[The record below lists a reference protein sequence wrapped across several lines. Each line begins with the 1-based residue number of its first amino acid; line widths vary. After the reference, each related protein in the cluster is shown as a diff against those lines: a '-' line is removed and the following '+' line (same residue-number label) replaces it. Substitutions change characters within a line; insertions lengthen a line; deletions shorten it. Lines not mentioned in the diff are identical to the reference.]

1 MSPSVTAAPLTSRRN
16 TSLRR
21 SLDVIRISALRAL
34 KVRYRGT
41 ALGVLWSFASPVLMT
56 AVYTAIFGTAF
67 SRYYGGSVPRY
78 VLSAFV
84 GLAVVTFFVTATSE
98 ALGSVVGNGSLLNK
112 IALSPAV
119 FPLSS
124 VAANL
129 FQQLMTTVP
138 VLLVISVLVTH
149 DPLRIVLFP
158 LVLLGITLLTTGF
171 GLALAALFVFFRDL
185 AHLWGII
192 GFVLWLTSPVFYPA
206 EVAPPQVRPWLAF
219 NPVGIEVSAL
229 REVVLGS
236 GPVHFGTVAAG
247 LVYGVVACLLG
258 AALFQS
264 TRRDFMD
271 LV

>member
-1 MSPSVTAAPLTSRRN
+1 MSPSVSLASLAPRRN

-41 ALGVLWSFASPVLMT
+41 ALGVLWSFANPVLMT

-67 SRYYGGSVPRY
+67 SQYYGGSVPRY

-124 VAANL
+124 IAANL
-129 FQQLMTTVP
+129 FQQLVTTVP
-138 VLLVISVLVTH
+138 VLVVISLVVTH
-149 DPLRIVLFP
+149 NPLR
-158 LVLLGITLLTTGF
+158 VLLLPVVLIGITLLTAGF
-171 GLALAALFVFFRDL
+171 ALALSALYVFFRDL

-192 GFVLWLTSPVFYPA
+192 GFMLWLTSPVFYPA
-206 EVAPPQVRPWLAF
+206 EVASPQIRPWLAL

-236 GPVHFGTVAAG
+236 GPIHIGTIAVG
-247 LVYGVVACLLG
+247 LACGAVACLLG
-258 AALFQS
+258 AALFGS

>member
-1 MSPSVTAAPLTSRRN
+1 MSPSVSLASLAPRRN

-21 SLDVIRISALRAL
+21 SIDVIRISALRAL

-84 GLAVVTFFVTATSE
+84 GLAVVTFFVAATSE
-98 ALGSVVGNGSLLNK
+98 ALSSVVANGSLLNK

-124 VAANL
+124 IAANL
-129 FQQLMTTVP
+129 FQQLVTTVP
-138 VLLVISVLVTH
+138 VLLVIAVLVTH
-149 DPLRIVLFP
+149 DPLRVLLFP
-158 LVLLGITLLTTGF
+158 VVLVGITLLTAGF
-171 GLALAALFVFFRDL
+171 GLALAALYVFFRDL

-192 GFVLWLTSPVFYPA
+192 GFMLWLTSPVFYPA
-206 EVAPPQVRPWLAF
+206 ELAPPAVRPWLAL
-219 NPVGIEVSAL
+219 NPIGIEVSAL
-229 REVVLGS
+229 REVVLGR
-236 GPVHFGTVAAG
+236 GPLHPGLVTAG
-247 LVYGVVACLLG
+247 LACGVAACLLG
-258 AALFQS
+258 TALFRS